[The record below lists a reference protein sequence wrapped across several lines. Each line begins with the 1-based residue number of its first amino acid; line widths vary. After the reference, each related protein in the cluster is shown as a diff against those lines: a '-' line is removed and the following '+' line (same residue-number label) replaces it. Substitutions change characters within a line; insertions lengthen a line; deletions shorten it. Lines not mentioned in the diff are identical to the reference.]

1 MINRLMELITVI
13 ICEQPLFW
21 KCNWTMCVNLRLVVK
36 HLFVSA
42 QTHLWPDFLS
52 KTSFSSRHR
61 LTNVSTQSQTVVSGL
76 PASLAAW
83 KSLTWNV
90 TMWSQHCFVET
101 FLQTELKKL
110 DSNFL
115 SRRIFFCFKAV
126 NYWWINRLTLGS
138 VQLYHTQVEDFS
150 LLRQV
155 SC

>member
-1 MINRLMELITVI
+1 MWTAFQRT
-13 ICEQPLFW
+13 LFW
-21 KCNWTMCVNLRLVVK
+21 KCNWTLCVNLRLVVK

-42 QTHLWPDFLS
+42 QTHLWPDFCQKHHFLLATDLQMFKHS
-52 KTSFSSRHR
+52 LKRWSVACRPRWLHESR
-61 LTNVSTQSQTVVSGL
+61 
-76 PASLAAW
+76 
-83 KSLTWNV
+83 SLTWNV

-101 FLQTELKKL
+101 FLQTELRKL
-110 DSNFL
+110 DSNFF
-115 SRRIFFCFKAV
+115 SRRSFFCFKAV